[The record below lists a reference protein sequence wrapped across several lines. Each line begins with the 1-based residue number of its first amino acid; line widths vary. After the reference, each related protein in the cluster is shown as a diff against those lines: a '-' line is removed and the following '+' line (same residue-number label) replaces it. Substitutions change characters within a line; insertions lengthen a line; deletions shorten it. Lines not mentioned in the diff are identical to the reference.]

1 MTAGIL
7 VADIGGTKI
16 AAARTD
22 TTGALVTKILQS
34 PTPTGAGAPE
44 TPPPSAPSAG
54 AGRVVDVVVGL
65 LEELREPG
73 DRAVGISA
81 AGVVDVAAGKVL
93 TATSSIGGW
102 GGTPL
107 GPLVSQRLGLPVWVI
122 GDGNAFGVGLSI
134 EYGVPNLLALVAG
147 TGIGGSLILNGE
159 PVLGA
164 HHAGG
169 HFGHVVAAEAAGMP
183 CPCGRI
189 GHLEAVASG
198 YGILAWYHA
207 HGGDPAVA
215 TTRDLA
221 RRTDELAR
229 AALHTG
235 GTALGAAAAGLVNA
249 IDPQLVVV
257 AGSVARAGEVWEPA
271 LRTAYRDGLI
281 PAVAETRLE
290 VSAGGAETAL
300 RGAAHYVM
308 RRTAA

>member
-1 MTAGIL
+1 MTSGIL

-16 AAARTD
+16 AAARVD
-22 TTGALVTKILQS
+22 SAGVLASEIRQV
-34 PTPTGAGAPE
+34 PTPAG
-44 TPPPSAPSAG
+44 
-54 AGRVVDVVVGL
+54 VVDAVVKL
-65 LEELREPG
+65 LAELRETG
-73 DRAVGISA
+73 DVAVAIAA
-81 AGVVDVAAGKVL
+81 AGVVDVAGGKVL
-93 TATSSIGGW
+93 TSTSSISGW

-107 GPLVSQRLGLPVWVI
+107 ADLVSERLGLPVWVI
-122 GDGNAFGVGLSI
+122 GDGNAFGIGLSI
-134 EYGVPNLLALVAG
+134 EYGVPDLLALVAG
-147 TGIGGSLILNGE
+147 TGVGGSLILNGE

-207 HGGDPAVA
+207 QGGDPTVA

-221 RRTDELAR
+221 RRTDELAL
-229 AALHTG
+229 AALRTG

-257 AGSVARAGEVWEPA
+257 AGSVARAGEVWESA

-281 PAVAETRLE
+281 PAVAATRLE
-290 VSAGGAETAL
+290 VSGGGAETAL
-300 RGAAHYVM
+300 RGAAHYVT
-308 RRTAA
+308 RRMTA

>member
-1 MTAGIL
+1 MIL

-16 AAARTD
+16 AASRAD
-22 TTGALVTKILQS
+22 SKGKLCGEIHEA
-34 PTPTGAGAPE
+34 PTPAQPG
-44 TPPPSAPSAG
+44 TPGSSVSGG
-54 AGRVVDVVVGL
+54 AGRVVDVLVAL
-65 LEELREPG
+65 LQKLRGPA
-73 DRAVGISA
+73 DVAVGIST

-107 GPLVSQRLGLPVWVI
+107 AELVAARVGLPVFVV
-122 GDGNAFGVGLSI
+122 GDGNAFGIGLSV
-134 EYGVPNLLALVAG
+134 EYGVPDLLALVAG
-147 TGIGGSLILNGE
+147 TGIGGSLILGGE
-159 PVLGA
+159 PVFGA

-169 HFGHVVAAEAAGMP
+169 HFGHVVSAEAAGMA
-183 CPCGRI
+183 CPCGRS

-207 HGGDPAVA
+207 NGGDPAVT
-215 TTRDLA
+215 TTRELA
-221 RRTDELAR
+221 GRTDELAR
-229 AALHTG
+229 AALQTG

-257 AGSVARAGEVWEPA
+257 AGSVARAGAVWESA

-281 PAVAETRLE
+281 PAVAATRLE
-290 VSAGGAETAL
+290 VSGSGAETAL

-308 RRTAA
+308 RRTNA